1 VRDGRSFMAHI
12 LAIHAHPDDV
22 EILAGGT
29 LALLAGGGHSIA
41 IATFTPGDC
50 GSRDQGPAEIAAVR
64 RREAASAAARIGA
77 QYVCLEMRDMAIF
90 NDDASRRRVTEA
102 LRQTDPQ
109 IVLAPSP
116 ADYLCDHETAS
127 VLVRDACFAA
137 PLPNYGTGSAAVR
150 AIPHL
155 YFMDPVG
162 GRDRENRL
170 VLPDF
175 VVDVGAAF
183 ERKRQMLA
191 EHTSQREWLRHHHG
205 VDEYLEEM
213 ERWTKERG
221 ALAGLAHG
229 EGFRQYRG
237 HPYPQTPLLQ
247 ECLGTSA
254 VNLSH

>member
-1 VRDGRSFMAHI
+1 MVNV

-29 LALLAGGGHSIA
+29 LALLADGGHNIT
-41 IATFTPGDC
+41 IATLTPGDC
-50 GSRDQGPAEIAAVR
+50 GSQDLGPEEIAVVR
-64 RREAASAAARIGA
+64 RREAARAAARIGA
-77 QYVCLEMRDMAIF
+77 RYLCLEMRDLVIF

-102 LRQTDPQ
+102 LRQVRPR
-109 IVLAPSP
+109 IILAPSP
-116 ADYLCDHETAS
+116 ADYLCDHEIAS
-127 VLVRDACFAA
+127 ALVRDACFAA
-137 PLPNYGTGSAAVR
+137 PIPNYRTGSEPID

-162 GRDRENRL
+162 GHAHDCEDRV

-183 ERKRQMLA
+183 QRKREMLA
-191 EHTSQREWLRHHHG
+191 EHASQRDWLRKQHG
-205 VDEYLEEM
+205 VDEYLLEM

-221 ALAGLAHG
+221 ALAGVSHG

-237 HPYPQTPLLQ
+237 HAYPRTPLLQ
-247 ECLGTSA
+247 ELLGGPVIGIPSA
-254 VNLSH
+254 